1 MSLVSSLTRLRLR
14 GQLILTM
21 ALAGGFPLA
30 VSAVVAQ
37 VVSSNALT
45 DAATSRVDALRSA
58 RVAAIE
64 SIFVQVSSQASSLA
78 EDEMV
83 VDGATSLISAFATIG
98 EGAKP
103 AELEAARTEVT
114 NFYTGTFGPK
124 LRENADAR
132 AVEVK
137 DLVPSARAG
146 LVAQQRFIV
155 NNPHPLG
162 KKHTLD
168 TAGSD
173 TYATVHGR
181 LHPILRSYLDRFGYY
196 DIFVIDVATDTVV
209 YTVFKEIDFASHLD
223 PAKAAGDGLVR
234 AYEKAKTLTPG
245 TVHFEDFAPYVAS
258 YDAPAA
264 FASTP
269 IVRNGAVV
277 AVLVFQ
283 LPVDRINALVNDEA
297 GLGTTG
303 SSYLVGADG
312 LMRTQ
317 SRFTTSPTIFKTKI
331 STDAAVAALKGERGV
346 GRYVGPAGK
355 PVLGAWSPVK
365 LAGLPWALVTEVDE
379 NEALASTTTMS
390 WILLA
395 VLIAALAVLTVIAAR
410 FASRLSSRVDV
421 AVVHASAVA
430 RGEMNGEIVVEGH
443 DEIADML
450 EALRV
455 MKTELFGRMLAEKNE
470 ALRIREALDNAAA
483 NIVVAGPDGTIVFAN
498 RSVIE
503 LLSRHGADFR
513 TSFPRLGSVLV
524 GESLSTLEVTP
535 GERDRTIGKRSF
547 RVVSGPIVG
556 SDGKNVGT
564 VVEWRDLTEE
574 VDAAAQVE
582 SLIQATSDGV
592 LDRRLDAQR
601 FQGFMRRIGAGM
613 NQMLDAI
620 VAPLTVTAQSLER
633 LSKGD
638 VPPPI
643 NTSYHG
649 AFEKLRNNLNSCSSA
664 VRHLVED
671 SENLSRAAVAGD
683 LHARADLTRH
693 EGDFRRVMEGVN
705 NTLTALVDPIEET
718 KQVLGMLADGD
729 LTGRVTGNFVGEYE
743 ALKDAANRSAENLQA
758 LATEIRSVSTV
769 ITSASNEIADGNAS
783 LSDRTQQEAASLEET
798 WASVRDLTTTVQAN
812 SQSARDARRIA
823 QESSAKADE
832 GRTIVASAVEAM
844 QAIERSS
851 SRIDEIIGVIDE
863 IAFQTN
869 LLALNASV
877 EAARAGEQGR
887 GFAVVASEVRN
898 LAQRSATAARE
909 IKTLIAE
916 SSSRV
921 ADGARLVN
929 ASGKTLEG
937 IVGSAHGVAQLI
949 AKISD
954 AGDEQAAGILQ
965 LQRSI
970 EDLEASVQQNA
981 ALVEEVSAA
990 SNSLREQAQHLDQQV
1005 AAFKTDDGAGDTAAP
1020 AQMRR
1025 KRARRSPPRAH
1036 AAE

>member
-1 MSLVSSLTRLRLR
+1 
-14 GQLILTM
+14 M
-21 ALAGGFPLA
+21 ALAGGIPLL

-37 VVSSNALT
+37 VASSSALS
-45 DAATSRVDALRSA
+45 DAATSRVEAIRSA
-58 RVAAIE
+58 RVGAIE
-64 SIFVQVSSQASSLA
+64 NIFAQVGAQASSLA

-83 VDGATSLISAFATIG
+83 VQGAPALIEAFAKIG
-98 EGAKP
+98 DGEKP
-103 AELEAARTEVT
+103 AAIEAARAEVAT
-114 NFYTGTFGPK
+114 YYSGTFGPK
-124 LRENADAR
+124 LRENGEAR
-132 AVEVK
+132 AADVGS
-137 DLVPSARAG
+137 LVPTARAD
-146 LVAQQRFIV
+146 VFAQQRFIA
-155 NNPHPLG
+155 NNPHPVG
-162 KKHTLD
+162 KKHLLD
-168 TAGSD
+168 TAGTDS
-173 TYATVHGR
+173 YASVHGR

-223 PAKAAGDGLVR
+223 PLQAAGNGLVR
-234 AYEKAKTLTPG
+234 AYEKAKTLAPG
-245 TVHFEDFAPYVAS
+245 VVHFEDFAPYVAS

-264 FASTP
+264 FASMP

-303 SSYLVGADG
+303 TSYLVGADG

-317 SRFTTSPTIFKTKI
+317 SRFTTTPTIFKSKI
-331 STDAAVAALKGERGV
+331 ATDAVAAALKGDRGV

-379 NEALASTTTMS
+379 AEALSSATTMS

-395 VLIAALAVLTVIAAR
+395 VFIAAVAGLVAMAGR
-410 FASRLSSRVDV
+410 FASKLTSRVRV
-421 AVVHASAVA
+421 AVDHASAVA
-430 RGEMNGEIVVEGH
+430 RGELDGEIVVDGQ
-443 DEIADML
+443 DEVGDLL

-470 ALRIREALDNAAA
+470 ALRIRQALDTAAA
-483 NIVVAGPDGTIVFAN
+483 NVVVAGPDGVIVFAN
-498 RSVIE
+498 RAVNDLVGRYS
-503 LLSRHGADFR
+503 SDFR
-513 TSFPRLGSVLV
+513 SSFPRFGGALV
-524 GESLSTLEVTP
+524 GEPLASLEVAT
-535 GERDRTIGKRSF
+535 GERERSIGKRTY
-547 RVVSGPIVG
+547 RVVSVPIVG
-556 SDGKNVGT
+556 SDGKSVGT

-582 SLIQATSDGV
+582 SLIQAASDGV
-592 LDRRLDAQR
+592 LDRRLDPQR
-601 FQGFMRRIGAGM
+601 FHGFMRRIGAGM
-613 NQMLDAI
+613 NQMLDAL
-620 VAPLTVTAQSLER
+620 VAPLTVAAQNLER

-643 NTSYHG
+643 NAQYNG
-649 AFEKLRNNLNSCSSA
+649 AFEKLRNNVNSCSNA
-664 VRHLVED
+664 VRQLVED
-671 SENLSRAAVAGD
+671 AEHLSHAAVAGD
-683 LHARADLTRH
+683 LHARADLGRH
-693 EGDFRRVMEGVN
+693 AGDFRRVMEGVN
-705 NTLTALVDPIEET
+705 HTLDALVAPVEET
-718 KQVLGMLADGD
+718 KHMLGLLADGD
-729 LTGRVTGNFVGEYE
+729 LTGRVTGNFVGEYA

-758 LATEIRSVSTV
+758 LATEIRSVASV
-769 ITSASNEIADGNAS
+769 ITSASNEIAEGNAS

-798 WASVRDLTTTVQAN
+798 WASVRDLTTTVQHN
-812 SQSARDARRIA
+812 SESARDARRIA
-823 QESSAKADE
+823 DESSAKADE
-832 GRTIVASAVEAM
+832 GRTIVASAIEAM

-898 LAQRSATAARE
+898 LAQRSAKAARE
-909 IKTLIAE
+909 IKVLIAE

-954 AGDEQAAGILQ
+954 AGDEQAAGIVQ

-990 SNSLREQAQHLDQQV
+990 SNSLREQAQHLDQQMAV
-1005 AAFKTDDGAGDTAAP
+1005 FKTDDGAPGVAAP
-1020 AQMRR
+1020 AQQQRS
-1025 KRARRSPPRAH
+1025 RRSRRSTARAH